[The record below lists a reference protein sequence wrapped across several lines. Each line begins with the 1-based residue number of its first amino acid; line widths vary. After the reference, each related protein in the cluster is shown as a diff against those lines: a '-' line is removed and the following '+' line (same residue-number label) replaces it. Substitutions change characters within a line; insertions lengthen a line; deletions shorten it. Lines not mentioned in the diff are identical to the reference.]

1 MRAFHHIS
9 CNYAGKIV
17 KLLFTTYFTKFPSR
31 VAELLEVSSSIVYEL
46 QLSFCLRSKLAR
58 VVELLEVTCSFSAS

>member
-1 MRAFHHIS
+1 MFKFCLRVVELLGAVVELYVRAFHHIS

-31 VAELLEVSSSIVYEL
+31 VAELLEVSSSI
-46 QLSFCLRSKLAR
+46 CI
-58 VVELLEVTCSFSAS
+58 